1 MRGTLA
7 MLGLLVLGA
16 ACLGCSDDEP
26 GASDGDG
33 HGHGGA
39 TGSGAAG
46 SGGNG
51 SGASGGSGATGGDG
65 GQPPVVEDTHLSG
78 RFDQS
83 DAAGPRSTWSGT
95 SIGTRISG
103 TGVEVELAGDGGVF
117 FEVLVDGASV
127 GSFET
132 NGGLATYPLA
142 DGLPDG
148 EHDVT
153 LYRRTE
159 GWTGV
164 VQFRSFTP
172 AAGGSIVPS
181 PSPFAHRLELI
192 GDSITCGYGV
202 LGPNGD
208 CDFTTDTESAYE
220 TYAAIAAR
228 NTSADA
234 HLVAYSGKGVF
245 QNYGGD
251 KNELMPE
258 LWLRTLTGD
267 PTPWDFASWTA
278 DAVVINLGTNDFS
291 AALDAGDFVPA
302 YVGLLGA
309 VRERYPQ
316 ATIFA
321 VTWEHWGADK
331 VQWVADAVAES
342 GDGSTEIVPFHIEQS
357 EGFGCDYHPSVA
369 THARLGAEL
378 TAVLQTKLGW

>member
-1 MRGTLA
+1 MRNTVA
-7 MLGLLVLGA
+7 TLGLLALGA
-16 ACLGCSDDEP
+16 LSLGCGDDDP
-26 GASDGDG
+26 AASDGDG
-33 HGHGGA
+33 AGGA
-39 TGSGAAG
+39 TGSGGNGTGA

-51 SGASGGSGATGGDG
+51 SGASGGNGAAGGDG
-65 GQPPVVEDTHLSG
+65 SQPAALEDMHLSG
-78 RFDQS
+78 RFEQS

-95 SIGTRISG
+95 SIGIRISG

-132 NGGLATYPLA
+132 SGGLATYPLA
-142 DGLPDG
+142 DGLADG

-172 AAGGSIVPS
+172 AAGGGIVPS

-208 CDFTTDTESAYE
+208 CNFTTDTESAYE

-258 LWLRTLTGD
+258 LWLRTLTGE
-267 PTPWDFASWTA
+267 PAPWDFASWTA

-291 AALDAGDFVPA
+291 APLGAGDFVPA
-302 YVGLLGA
+302 YAALLGA

-316 ATIFA
+316 AALFA

-331 VQWVADAVAES
+331 VRGWPTQWPRAATARRRS
-342 GDGSTEIVPFHIEQS
+342 CPSTS
-357 EGFGCDYHPSVA
+357 RRRRASAA
-369 THARLGAEL
+369 TTTPARPPTRAW
-378 TAVLQTKLGW
+378 ASS